1 MKIDLLSLEPENI
14 VGGLSGQK
22 ILIYGPNDTG
32 KTKQA
37 SKFEKPL
44 ILATEA
50 GSNAVRAAKV
60 TITRWSEFT
69 DVVKQLTNEKTYDL
83 MFEKYKTIV
92 IDTAENLVGLAEN
105 AINMEFGTR
114 DLGEI
119 QQLEKG
125 NPNGYVLARRSFSQ
139 EVNKLALYG
148 YCVVFIGHEEEIE
161 KLEELTG
168 EMVLQKV
175 PKYSNKEKSSMRWL
189 RDLCDFVI
197 YTKPRGIDPETGE
210 TIPSMAICK
219 ETANVFAR
227 SRYSI
232 QTFVD
237 PFSAKNIQEAIE
249 KAIQKTAEE
258 EDSNISYFERKDEGY
273 TVEQLKSMIA
283 PYMSQLWRI
292 DDATRNAC
300 MLIVEQVLGE
310 GRKVS
315 SAKEGEEYSLEII
328 YNKLVALADNKGV
341 NIELPDR
348 EEEEEEEETPS
359 SKVTKTTKKTSS
371 KKEEHTAAED
381 VQLTA
386 EVAKDIEE
394 AEEDEEEYTEE
405 DFEELVGKIKA
416 IAVACAEESIT
427 PKYTKIVEKH
437 LGKGKL
443 VKNATMDDMYAL
455 VKMYEDLNKMSIKEG
470 LLID

>member
-1 MKIDLLSLEPENI
+1 MKIDLLTLEPENI

-44 ILATEA
+44 IIATEA
-50 GSNAVRAAKV
+50 GSNAIKASKV
-60 TITRWSEFT
+60 SVTKWSEFT
-69 DVVKQLTNEKTYDL
+69 DIVKQLTNDKTYDL
-83 MFEKYKTIV
+83 MFEKFKTIV
-92 IDTAENLVGLAEN
+92 VDTAENLVTLAEN

-168 EMVLQKV
+168 EVVLQKV

-237 PFSAKNIQEAIE
+237 PFSAANIKEAIE
-249 KAIQKTAEE
+249 KAIEKTAEE
-258 EDSNISYFERKDEGY
+258 EESGITFFERKEEGY
-273 TVEQLKSMIA
+273 SLSELKAMIA
-283 PYMSQLWRI
+283 PYMAQLWRV
-292 DDATRNAC
+292 DESTKRTC
-300 MLIVEQVLGE
+300 MFIIEEVLGE

-315 SAKEGEEYSLEII
+315 EAKEGEEYSLEII
-328 YNKLVALADNKGV
+328 YNKLVMLADNKGI
-341 NIELPDR
+341 NIELPER
-348 EEEEEEEETPS
+348 EDVDVDDEEIEAKPK
-359 SKVTKTTKKTSS
+359 SKGRS
-371 KKEEHTAAED
+371 KKVEP
-381 VQLTA
+381 
-386 EVAKDIEE
+386 IEE
-394 AEEDEEEYTEE
+394 QEKEEVETTPLSEV
-405 DFEELVGKIKA
+405 DFDTVFNRIKT
-416 IAVACAEESIT
+416 IAVACAAEGIT
-427 PKYTKIVEKH
+427 PKYKAIVTKH
-437 LGKGKL
+437 FGKNKL
-443 VKNATMDDMYAL
+443 VKDATEEDIEAL
-455 VKMYEDLNKMSIKEG
+455 TKILEDLEKMSIKEG

>member
-1 MKIDLLSLEPENI
+1 MKIDLLTLEPENI

-44 ILATEA
+44 IIATEA
-50 GSNAVRAAKV
+50 GSNAIKASKV
-60 TITRWSEFT
+60 SVTKWSEFT
-69 DVVKQLTNEKTYDL
+69 DIVKQLTNDKTYDL
-83 MFEKYKTIV
+83 MFEKFKTIV
-92 IDTAENLVGLAEN
+92 VDTAENLVTLAEN

-168 EMVLQKV
+168 EVVLQKV

-237 PFSAKNIQEAIE
+237 PFSAANIKEAIE
-249 KAIQKTAEE
+249 KAIEKTAEE
-258 EDSNISYFERKDEGY
+258 EESGITFFERKEEGY
-273 TVEQLKSMIA
+273 SLSELKDMIA
-283 PYMSQLWRI
+283 PYMAQLWRV
-292 DDATRNAC
+292 DESTKRTC
-300 MLIVEQVLGE
+300 MFIIEEVLGE

-315 SAKEGEEYSLEII
+315 EAKEGEEYSLEII
-328 YNKLVALADNKGV
+328 YNKLVMLADNKGI
-341 NIELPDR
+341 NIELPER
-348 EEEEEEEETPS
+348 EDVDVDDEEIEAKPK
-359 SKVTKTTKKTSS
+359 SKGRS
-371 KKEEHTAAED
+371 KKVEP
-381 VQLTA
+381 
-386 EVAKDIEE
+386 IEE
-394 AEEDEEEYTEE
+394 QEKEEVETTPLSEV
-405 DFEELVGKIKA
+405 DFDTVFNRIKT
-416 IAVACAEESIT
+416 IAVACAAEGIT
-427 PKYTKIVEKH
+427 PKYKAIVTKH
-437 LGKGKL
+437 FGKNKL
-443 VKNATMDDMYAL
+443 VKDATEEDIEAL
-455 VKMYEDLNKMSIKEG
+455 TKILEDLEKMSIKEG

>member
-1 MKIDLLSLEPENI
+1 MKIDLLTLEPENI

-69 DVVKQLTNEKTYDL
+69 DVVKQLTNEKTYEA

-105 AINMEFGTR
+105 AVNMEFGTR

-168 EMVLQKV
+168 EIVLQKV

-219 ETANVFAR
+219 ETTNVFAR
-227 SRYSI
+227 SRYSM

-237 PFSAKNIQEAIE
+237 PFSAKNLQEAIE

-258 EDSNISYFERKDEGY
+258 EDSNITYFEKKEEGY
-273 TVEQLKSMIA
+273 TLKQLKEMIS
-283 PYMSQLWRI
+283 PYMAQLWKI
-292 DDATRNAC
+292 DDVTKKAC
-300 MLIVEQVLGE
+300 VAIVEGVLGE
-310 GRKVS
+310 GRRVS
-315 SAKEGEEYSLEII
+315 NAQEGEEYSLEII
-328 YNKLVALADNKGV
+328 YNKLVSLANNKGI

-348 EEEEEEEETPS
+348 EDIEEDIEEEPKK
-359 SKVTKTTKKTSS
+359 SKATKSIKTSTTSS
-371 KKEEHTAAED
+371 KSKKIVED
-381 VQLTA
+381 ESA
-386 EVAKDIEE
+386 EVEE
-394 AEEDEEEYTEE
+394 AREYTEE
-405 DFEELVGKIKA
+405 DFKDLTRKIKA

-427 PKYTKIVEKH
+427 PKYTKIVEKY
-437 LGKGKL
+437 LGEGKL
-443 VKNATMDDMYAL
+443 VKNTTIKDMEAL
-455 VKMYEDLNKMSIKEG
+455 LNMYKDLDKMAVREG

>member
-14 VGGLSGQK
+14 VGGLAGQK

-50 GSNAVRAAKV
+50 GSNAVKATKV

-69 DVVKQLTNEKTYDL
+69 DVVKQLTNDKTYDQ
-83 MFEKYKTIV
+83 MYEKFKTIIV
-92 IDTAENLVGLAEN
+92 DTAENLVALAEN

-119 QQLEKG
+119 QQLQKG
-125 NPNGYVLARRSFSQ
+125 NPNGYILARRSFSQ

-148 YCVVFIGHEEEIE
+148 YCIVFIGHEEEIE

-175 PKYSNKEKSSMRWL
+175 PKYSNREKSSMRWL

-210 TIPSMAICK
+210 TIPSIAICK

-258 EDSNISYFERKDEGY
+258 EDSAITFFERKDEGY
-273 TVEQLKSMIA
+273 TLEQLKEMIA
-283 PYMSQLWRI
+283 PYMAQLWRV
-292 DDATRNAC
+292 DDATKRAC
-300 MLIVEQVLGE
+300 AAIIEEVLGE
-310 GRKVS
+310 GRKIS
-315 SAKEGEEYSLEII
+315 GAKEGEEYSLEII
-328 YNKLVALADNKGV
+328 YNKLVMLADNKGID
-341 NIELPDR
+341 IELPDIEEKEVAPVKKSTKKTPKTKTPVI
-348 EEEEEEEETPS
+348 EEEEIVEETDDEEVEANEELDITEEEFNDL
-359 SKVTKTTKKTSS
+359 VVQIKK
-371 KKEEHTAAED
+371 
-381 VQLTA
+381 
-386 EVAKDIEE
+386 
-394 AEEDEEEYTEE
+394 
-405 DFEELVGKIKA
+405 
-416 IAVACAEESIT
+416 IALACADEGIT
-427 PKYTKIVEKH
+427 PKYSKIVEKY

-443 VKNATMDDMYAL
+443 VKDATIEDAETL
-455 VKMYEDLNKMSIKEG
+455 IKIYEDLDKMSIKEG

>member
-1 MKIDLLSLEPENI
+1 MKIDLLNLEPENI
-14 VGGLSGQK
+14 VGGMAGQK

-50 GSNAVRAAKV
+50 GSNAVRARKV
-60 TITRWSEFT
+60 SITRWSEFT
-69 DVVKQLTNEKTYDL
+69 DVVKQLTNEKTYEAML
-83 MFEKYKTIV
+83 EKYKTII
-92 IDTAENLVGLAEN
+92 IDTAENLVTLAEN

-119 QQLEKG
+119 QQLAKG
-125 NPNGYVLARRSFSQ
+125 NPNGYILARRSFSQ

-148 YCVVFIGHEEEIE
+148 YCVVFVGHEEEIE
-161 KLEELTG
+161 KIEELTG
-168 EMVLQKV
+168 ETVLQKV

-210 TIPSMAICK
+210 TIPSIAICK

-249 KAIQKTAEE
+249 KAISKTAEE
-258 EDSNISYFERKDEGY
+258 EESGITYFEKKGEGY
-273 TVEQLKSMIA
+273 TLEELKEMIA
-283 PYMSQLWRI
+283 PYMAQLWKVDEPTKI
-292 DDATRNAC
+292 AC
-300 MLIVEQVLGE
+300 MGIIEEVLGE

-315 SAKEGEEYSLEII
+315 GAKEGEEYSLEII
-328 YNKLVALADNKGV
+328 YNKLVMLADNKGV
-341 NIELPDR
+341 DIELPERDASELV
-348 EEEEEEEETPS
+348 EEVKKT
-359 SKVTKTTKKTSS
+359 SKKTTKKTETV
-371 KKEEHTAAED
+371 EETVE
-381 VQLTA
+381 
-386 EVAKDIEE
+386 EVPINTETEETVNIEVSIE
-394 AEEDEEEYTEE
+394 SPEFSEEEFTNIIAE
-405 DFEELVGKIKA
+405 IKS
-416 IAVACAEESIT
+416 IAVACAEEGIT
-427 PKYTKIVEKH
+427 AKYTKIVEKH

-443 VKNATMDDMYAL
+443 VKNATIEDAETL
-455 VKMYEDLNKMSIKEG
+455 VKMLEELDKMAIKEG